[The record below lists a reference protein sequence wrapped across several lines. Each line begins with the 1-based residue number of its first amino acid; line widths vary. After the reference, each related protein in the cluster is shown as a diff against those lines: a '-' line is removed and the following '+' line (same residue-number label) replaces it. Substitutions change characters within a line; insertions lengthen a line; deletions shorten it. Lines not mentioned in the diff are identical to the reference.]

1 MNRRHRLGFPGGAAF
16 TPGKSSGRPSSAAF
30 TLIELLVVIAIIAI
44 LAAILF
50 PVFAQAREKA
60 RQTSCLSNCKQIGL
74 GIGMYIQDYDGTAFN
89 CPYPGPSAAAS
100 TPTISVF
107 WTEVVMPY
115 IKNQQIFQCPS
126 NSGTTGTANYPPVNY
141 KIQYGLNERILG
153 RYPWDPGSGWIS
165 APVNE
170 AALQRPAEIGIISDT
185 WTDANGTYGQ
195 VWSSFGCNADF
206 DNNGKDE
213 WYWCSSN
220 PATPWWN
227 YGVPRHAGGIN
238 VVFFDGHA
246 KFSGPPTRNPK
257 GTADYNYNVYKNVKV
272 MDDTP

>member
-1 MNRRHRLGFPGGAAF
+1 MYRRHRTGFPGGA
-16 TPGKSSGRPSSAAF
+16 GF

-74 GIGMYIQDYDGTAFN
+74 GISMYIQDHDGTAFN
-89 CPYPGPSAAAS
+89 CPWPGPSAAAS

-141 KIQYGLNERILG
+141 KIHYGLNERILG
-153 RYPWDPGSGWIS
+153 RYPWDPTTGVGQP
-165 APVNE
+165 ANE
-170 AALQRPAEIGIISDT
+170 AQLQRPAEIGIISDT
-185 WTDANGTYGQ
+185 WTDPAGAFGQ
-195 VWSSFGCNADF
+195 IWSSFGCNADL

-220 PATPWWN
+220 PANNYWN
-227 YGVPRHAGGIN
+227 YGVPRHVGGIN

-246 KFSGPPTRNPK
+246 KFSGPPTRNPN
-257 GTADYNYNVYKNVKV
+257 GNQDYNYNLYKNVKV
-272 MDDTP
+272 MDDAQ